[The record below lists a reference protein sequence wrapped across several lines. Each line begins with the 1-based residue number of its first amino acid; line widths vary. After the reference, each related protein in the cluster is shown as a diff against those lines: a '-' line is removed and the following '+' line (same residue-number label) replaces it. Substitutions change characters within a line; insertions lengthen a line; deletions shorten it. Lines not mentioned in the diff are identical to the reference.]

1 MHRRQLRETLMR
13 TTLSID
19 DELVAEACRITA
31 VDDTAASPSCSP
43 SADSAG
49 RNAFRPER
57 CQ

>member
-1 MHRRQLRETLMR
+1 MR